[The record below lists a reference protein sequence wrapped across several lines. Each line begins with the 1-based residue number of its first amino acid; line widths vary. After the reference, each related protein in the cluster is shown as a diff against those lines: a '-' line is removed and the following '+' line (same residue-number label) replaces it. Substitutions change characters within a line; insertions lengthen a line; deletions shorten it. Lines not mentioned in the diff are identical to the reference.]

1 MKKLV
6 DAGSGLF
13 VGMWWNKIQNSKI
26 FSEIYC
32 DIWNDYKYEYKFIKD
47 LATLCTVYI
56 IATDLLML

>member
-1 MKKLV
+1 M
-6 DAGSGLF
+6 
-13 VGMWWNKIQNSKI
+13 NKIQNSKI

-32 DIWNDYKYEYKFIKD
+32 DIWNDYNQYEHKFIKD

>member
-6 DAGSGLF
+6 DSGSGLF
-13 VGMWWNKIQNSKI
+13 SK
-26 FSEIYC
+26 IYC
-32 DIWNDYKYEYKFIKD
+32 DICNDYKYEYKFIND